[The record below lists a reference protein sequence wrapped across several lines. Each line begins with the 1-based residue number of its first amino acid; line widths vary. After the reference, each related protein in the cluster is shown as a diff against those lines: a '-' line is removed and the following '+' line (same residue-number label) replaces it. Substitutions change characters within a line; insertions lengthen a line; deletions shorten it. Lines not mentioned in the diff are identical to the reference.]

1 MKFESGNLAFSM
13 LELPMPLPQDLIEKF
28 ASRRAGPIEEVGC
41 SGAQIGF
48 ASARCLLDSEISE
61 HKAMFGGYV
70 HLVLR
75 IAERKVQ
82 TAMLEAEC
90 RLEEL
95 AAMKA
100 EGKSFLQRKQ
110 RYEIRSAV
118 IERLLPSAQPVIRSI
133 PFIYAPGA
141 FHLYVGATAPK
152 QLDLFNSIM
161 VETFGFCG
169 APSTP
174 ETLGELFKKVSITD
188 LPGSC
193 FSPEKQYDS
202 TQHHPGREFLTW
214 LWFASETS
222 GNRIHVENGSPIV
235 VLVEGPMR
243 FFNEGNGAFS
253 AVISKG
259 VPENSAEAKSCLVA
273 NKKLKQAR
281 VVFCRNEETQWRFT
295 LSADDFAVKGMKLP
309 QTESIDA
316 VSRFQERMAFLEE
329 WRNDFTM
336 IFNSYLDIR
345 TDSRAWPLEISR
357 IREWIESKQ
366 ARS

>member
-1 MKFESGNLAFSM
+1 MKFESGNLSFSM
-13 LELPMPLPQDLIEKF
+13 LELPMPLPDDFADKF
-28 ASRRAGPIEEVGC
+28 AARRAAPIESLGASGTQVGW
-41 SGAQIGF
+41 AN
-48 ASARCLLDSEISE
+48 ARCLLDSDVSE
-61 HKAMFGGYV
+61 RNATFGGYV
-70 HLVLR
+70 HLALR

-82 TAMLEAEC
+82 PALLEAEC

-100 EGKSFLQRKQ
+100 EGKSYLKKKARC
-110 RYEIRSAV
+110 EIRAAV
-118 IERLLPSAQPVIRSI
+118 LERLLPSAQPSIRSI
-133 PFIYAPGA
+133 PFVYEPGSFHA
-141 FHLYVGATAPK
+141 FVGATTAT
-152 QLDLFNSIM
+152 QLDLFNSVM

-169 APSTP
+169 APSSP
-174 ETLGELFKKVSITD
+174 ETLGDLFKKVSLAD
-188 LPGSC
+188 MPGSF
-193 FSPEKQYDS
+193 FSPQKQYDS
-202 TQHHPGREFLTW
+202 TPHHPGREFLTW

-259 VPENSAEAKSCLVA
+259 VPENSAEAKSCLMA

-329 WRNDFTM
+329 WRNDFAL

-345 TDSRAWPLEISR
+345 TDSRAWQLEVAR